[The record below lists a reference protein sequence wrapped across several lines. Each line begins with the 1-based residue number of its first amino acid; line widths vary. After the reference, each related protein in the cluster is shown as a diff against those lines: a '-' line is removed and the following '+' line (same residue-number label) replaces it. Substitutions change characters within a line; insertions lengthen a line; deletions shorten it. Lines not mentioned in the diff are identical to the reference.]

1 MSLASMT
8 GFARA
13 AAQVLDRAILW
24 EARSVNGRG
33 LDVRL
38 RLPPGF
44 DRLESE
50 IRARAAR
57 RLERGNASF
66 NLSIEAPPQTS
77 KIQINRAALDEIMSV
92 VRDVQSAVDAAAPRL
107 DGLLG
112 LRGVIETV
120 AEPGLDDAGQA
131 ELDAAILS
139 AFDACLDGLVAARAA
154 EGKALAAIL
163 GATLDEIETLCAE
176 AAANAAARAP
186 AIRARLDA
194 QLAELLAGQTA
205 IDPQRL
211 AHEAALLAVKAD
223 VREELDRLGAHIAQ
237 ARDLFAK
244 GKGIGR
250 KLDFLSQEFN
260 REANTLCSKSGDIA
274 LTRTG
279 LALKT
284 AIDRLREQAANVE

>member
-1 MSLASMT
+1 MTLASMT
-8 GFARA
+8 GFSRA
-13 AAQVLDRAILW
+13 QAQVLGRAIAW

-38 RLPPGF
+38 RLPPGL

-50 IRARAAR
+50 IRGRAAKK
-57 RLERGNASF
+57 LERGNASF
-66 NLSIEAPPQTS
+66 NLAIETPPQAP
-77 KIQINRAALDEIMSV
+77 KLQVNRAALEQIMALVREI
-92 VRDVQSAVDAAAPRL
+92 QSEVDAAAPRL

-120 AEPGLDDAGQA
+120 TEPDLDEAGQA
-131 ELDAAILS
+131 QLDAAILS

-163 GATLDEIETLCAE
+163 TATLDEIEALAKE
-176 AAANAAARAP
+176 AAANAATRAP
-186 AIRARLDA
+186 AIKAKLEA
-194 QLAELLAGQTA
+194 QIGELLAGQGA

-237 ARDLFAK
+237 ARELFAK
-244 GKGIGR
+244 GKSIGR

>member
-1 MSLASMT
+1 L
-8 GFARA
+8 GRA
-13 AAQVLDRAILW
+13 VAW

-44 DRLESE
+44 DRLENE
-50 IRARAAR
+50 IRGRAAKK
-57 RLERGNASF
+57 LERGNATF
-66 NLSIEAPPQTS
+66 NLSLETPPQTP
-77 KIQINRAALDEIMSV
+77 KLQINRAALDQIMGLVREI
-92 VRDVQSAVDAAAPRL
+92 QSDVDAAAPRL
-107 DGLLG
+107 DGLLA
-112 LRGVIETV
+112 LRGVVETV
-120 AEPGLDDAGQA
+120 TEPDLDEAGQA
-131 ELDAAILS
+131 QLDASIL
-139 AFDACLDGLVAARAA
+139 ATFDACLDGLVAARAA

-163 GATLDEIETLCAE
+163 SATLDEIEALAKE
-176 AAANAAARAP
+176 AAANAATRAP
-186 AIRARLDA
+186 AIKAKLEI
-194 QLAELLAGQTA
+194 QLGELLKGQSA

-237 ARDLFAK
+237 ARELFAK
-244 GKGIGR
+244 GKAVGR

>member
-1 MSLASMT
+1 
-8 GFARA
+8 
-13 AAQVLDRAILW
+13 
-24 EARSVNGRG
+24 
-33 LDVRL
+33 
-38 RLPPGF
+38 
-44 DRLESE
+44 
-50 IRARAAR
+50 
-57 RLERGNASF
+57 LERGNASF
-66 NLSIEAPPQTS
+66 NLAVETPPQAP
-77 KIQINRAALDEIMSV
+77 QLRINRAALDQIMAL
-92 VRDVQSAVDAAAPRL
+92 VREVQSEVDAAAPRL

-112 LRGVIETV
+112 LRGVIET
-120 AEPGLDDAGQA
+120 APESAPDEAAQGR
-131 ELDAAILS
+131 LDAAILA
-139 AFDACLDGLVAARAA
+139 AFDACLDGLIAARAG

-163 GATLDEIETLCAE
+163 GATLDEVEALAKE
-176 AAANAAARAP
+176 AAANAAARGP
-186 AIRARLDA
+186 AIKAKLDA
-194 QLAELLAGQTA
+194 QLAELLAGQSA

-237 ARDLFAK
+237 ARELLAK

-260 REANTLCSKSGDIA
+260 REANTLCSKSADIA

>member
-1 MSLASMT
+1 MTLASMT
-8 GFARA
+8 GFSRA
-13 AAQVLDRAILW
+13 AVQVLGRAVAW

-33 LDVRL
+33 LDIRL

-50 IRARAAR
+50 VRARVAKN
-57 RLERGNASF
+57 LDRGNVTL
-66 NLSIEAPPQTS
+66 NLSVETPPSAP
-77 KIQINRAALDEIMSV
+77 KLQINRAALDQVMALVREI
-92 VRDVQSAVDAAAPRL
+92 QSEVDAAAPRL
-107 DGLLG
+107 DGLLS

-120 AEPGLDDAGQA
+120 AEPDLDAAGQA
-131 ELDAAILS
+131 KIDAAILS
-139 AFDACLDGLVAARAA
+139 AFDTCLDGLVAARGA

-163 GATLDEIETLCAE
+163 TATLDEIEALAKE
-176 AAANAAARAP
+176 AAANAATRAP
-186 AIRARLDA
+186 AIKARLEA
-194 QLAELLAGQTA
+194 QLGELLGGLSSV
-205 IDPQRL
+205 DPQRL

-237 ARDLFAK
+237 ARELLAK
-244 GKGIGR
+244 GKVAGR

-260 REANTLCSKSGDIA
+260 REANTLCSKSADIA

>member
-1 MSLASMT
+1 MTLASMT
-8 GFARA
+8 GFSRA
-13 AAQVLDRAILW
+13 AAQVLGRAVAW

-33 LDVRL
+33 LDIRL

-50 IRARAAR
+50 VRARTAKKFD
-57 RLERGNASF
+57 RGNVTL
-66 NLSIEAPPQTS
+66 NLSVESPPSAP
-77 KIQINRAALDEIMSV
+77 KLQINRAALDQVIALIREI
-92 VRDVQSAVDAAAPRL
+92 QSEVDAAAPRL
-107 DGLLG
+107 DGLLS
-112 LRGVIETV
+112 LRGVIEIV
-120 AEPGLDDAGQA
+120 AEPDLDEAAQA
-131 ELDAAILS
+131 KIDAAILS
-139 AFDACLDGLVAARAA
+139 AFDACLDGLVAARGA

-163 GATLDEIETLCAE
+163 SATLDEIEALAKE
-176 AAANAAARAP
+176 ASANAATRAP
-186 AIRARLDA
+186 AIKARLEA
-194 QLAELLAGQTA
+194 QLGELLGGLGAV
-205 IDPQRL
+205 DPQRL

-237 ARDLFAK
+237 ARELLAK
-244 GKGIGR
+244 GKGAGR

-260 REANTLCSKSGDIA
+260 REANTLCSKSADVA